1 MRDLTTFDHVITLDI
16 ETFYSNDYSLRKMTM
31 TEYIQHPQFKL
42 HSIAIKDRD
51 GETRYYDTD
60 HVPLAIEYLKSLRN
74 WAMVGQ
80 NTQFDAAALNWHYG
94 IKPDFYYD
102 TMSMGKGFWPTESS
116 SLKELALRIF
126 PNDLS
131 KRKGE
136 DLINFLGVETLT
148 PEQHIVMKRY
158 NIQDVDLTWD
168 IFKSLMAFG
177 FPEEELYQIHMV
189 MRMYVEP
196 MFVIDRP
203 LLESAIEEDVTA
215 TDAAIEKALALVKL
229 EAPPHFDLPYDKK
242 LFSSNQRFARLLK
255 EVFDVEPPI
264 KLNAKG
270 ASTFAF
276 GKRDVQFIEMR
287 NENPDLVHIFDA
299 RELVKSTIAASR
311 AATMLRCSEPSATNP
326 EGRLPVPLRYYGA
339 ATGRMAGCLMAD
351 TKIIVR
357 AFDGLVVSIPLGA
370 LQDSDMVWD
379 GTEFVHHGGLQFKG
393 YQGVISHDG
402 ITGTE
407 DHKVFTKDGTL
418 TLAQSY
424 VSTTPIMDCRA
435 PEDWLHRIDG

>member
-16 ETFYSNDYSLRKMTM
+16 ETFYSSDYSLRKMTM

-168 IFKSLMAFG
+168 IFKSLMAFNTSPISSPSSISVSPFLG
-177 FPEEELYQIHMV
+177 LHNF
-189 MRMYVEP
+189 
-196 MFVIDRP
+196 F
-203 LLESAIEEDVTA
+203 
-215 TDAAIEKALALVKL
+215 
-229 EAPPHFDLPYDKK
+229 LPSWY
-242 LFSSNQRFARLLK
+242 S
-255 EVFDVEPPI
+255 
-264 KLNAKG
+264 
-270 ASTFAF
+270 
-276 GKRDVQFIEMR
+276 
-287 NENPDLVHIFDA
+287 
-299 RELVKSTIAASR
+299 
-311 AATMLRCSEPSATNP
+311 
-326 EGRLPVPLRYYGA
+326 
-339 ATGRMAGCLMAD
+339 
-351 TKIIVR
+351 KI
-357 AFDGLVVSIPLGA
+357 S
-370 LQDSDMVWD
+370 
-379 GTEFVHHGGLQFKG
+379 
-393 YQGVISHDG
+393 
-402 ITGTE
+402 
-407 DHKVFTKDGTL
+407 
-418 TLAQSY
+418 SY
-424 VSTTPIMDCRA
+424 VNQYVKIKSPSFSV
-435 PEDWLHRIDG
+435 